1 MIGFIIT
8 AVVVYFVLRIIGF
21 VLSCFIEA
29 WKDIKETPPQLDIE
43 ALKKDLQDR
52 TEDNLWELRNEY
64 HSYLIESIDTP
75 YYRFFLDII
84 GEIDKQIYALRE
96 VNRKIHA
103 LRE

>member
-8 AVVVYFVLRIIGF
+8 AVVVYFVLGF
-21 VLSCFIEA
+21 VLSCFEV
-29 WKDIKETPPQLDIE
+29 WKEIKETPPQLDIE

-96 VNRKIHA
+96 NNRKNHA

>member
-21 VLSCFIEA
+21 VLSCYET
-29 WKDIKETPPQLDIE
+29 WKEIKETPPQLDIE

-52 TEDNLWELRNEY
+52 TEDDLWELRNEY

-75 YYRFFLDII
+75 YYRFCLDII

-96 VNRKIHA
+96 NNRKNHA